1 MRIVYALLATA
12 AGSLISLAPAPAVA
26 QATAESD
33 ARLGKISNQYICTL
47 DSSTPRGNVRAEAA
61 RAAAPVL
68 GEILFTYEHTIKGF
82 AIRAAAQPG
91 KNAVAEMRRANPRIQ
106 ACEQDQVMK
115 AFVVQKGGVS
125 ASADST
131 PWGITRVG
139 GAGSTS
145 SNTAWVIDS
154 GIDLDHPDL
163 NVDVGRS
170 VSFVGGGSD
179 DKNGHGTHVAGTIAA
194 ESNGIGVVGV
204 SPGTTVVAVRVLG
217 ANGSGSTSGVI
228 KGVDHVGANGSSGD
242 VANMSLGGGVSKA
255 LDDAVIAAAAKK
267 GVAFTLAAG
276 NESDNANNHSPARAG
291 GRSNSD
297 TVYTVS
303 AFGEASDRFASFSN
317 YGNPPI
323 EWAEPGVSIL
333 STYKGGGYATM
344 SGTSMAAP
352 HLAGILV
359 QGGVRKCG
367 DVTGDRDSNA
377 DDIGCR

>member
-1 MRIVYALLATA
+1 MRIVHALLATA
-12 AGSLISLAPAPAVA
+12 VGGLISSAPALA

-61 RAAAPVL
+61 RAAGPVL

-82 AIRAAAQPG
+82 AVRAAVQPG
-91 KNAVAEMRRANPRIQ
+91 KNPVAEMRRANPRIQ
-106 ACEQDQVMK
+106 SCEQDQVMK
-115 AFVVQKGGVS
+115 AFVVQKGGG
-125 ASADST
+125 APTGQST
-131 PWGITRVG
+131 PWGIIRVG
-139 GAGSTS
+139 GAGSSS

-163 NVDVGRS
+163 TVDVGRS
-170 VSFVGGGSD
+170 VSFVSGGDPD

-194 ESNGIGVVGV
+194 KANGFGVVGV

-217 ANGSGSTSGVI
+217 ASGSGSTSGVI
-228 KGVDHVGANGSSGD
+228 KGVDYVGANGVSGD
-242 VANMSLGGGVSKA
+242 VANMSLGGGASTA
-255 LDDAVIAAAAKK
+255 LDNAVIAAASK
-267 GVAFTLAAG
+267 GVQFTLAAG
-276 NESDNANNHSPARAG
+276 NESVNANTRSPARAG
-291 GRSNSD
+291 GASSND

-303 AFGEASDRFASFSN
+303 AFGQTGDRFASFSN

-359 QGGVRKCG
+359 QGGVSKCG
-367 DVTGDRDSNA
+367 DVTGDRDSTA

>member
-1 MRIVYALLATA
+1 MRIVHALLATA
-12 AGSLISLAPAPAVA
+12 VGGLICSTPAIG

-47 DSSTPRGNVRAEAA
+47 DEATPRGNVRAEAA
-61 RAAAPVL
+61 RAAGPVL

-82 AIRAAAQPG
+82 AVRAAAQPG
-91 KNAVAEMRRANPRIQ
+91 KNAVAEMRRANPHIQ
-106 ACEQDQVMK
+106 SCEQDQVMK

-125 ASADST
+125 ASADTT
-131 PWGITRVG
+131 PWGVTRVRG
-139 GAGSTS
+139 PGTTS

-163 NVDVGRS
+163 TVNVSRS
-170 VSFVGGGSD
+170 VSFVGGGPD

-194 ESNGIGVVGV
+194 KANGIGVVGV

-228 KGVDHVGANGSSGD
+228 KGVDYVKANGGSGD
-242 VANMSLGGGVSKA
+242 VANMSLGGGYSKA
-255 LDDAVIAAAAKK
+255 LNDAVIAASANVK
-267 GVAFTLAAG
+267 FTIAAG
-276 NESDNANNHSPARAG
+276 NSGADAKNYSPASANG
-291 GRSNSD
+291 PNI
-297 TVYTVS
+297 YTVS
-303 AFGEASDRFASFSN
+303 ASDQSNRLASFSN
-317 YGNPPI
+317 YGADVD
-323 EWAEPGVSIL
+323 WAEPGVGIQ

-359 QGGVRKCG
+359 QGGVSPCG
-367 DVTGDRDSNA
+367 TISGDKDSNA
-377 DDIGCR
+377 DQIGCH

>member
-1 MRIVYALLATA
+1 MRIVHALLATA
-12 AGSLISLAPAPAVA
+12 VGGLISSAPALA

-61 RAAAPVL
+61 RAAGPVL

-82 AIRAAAQPG
+82 AVRAAAQPG
-91 KNAVAEMRRANPRIQ
+91 KNPVAEMKKANPKI
-106 ACEQDQVMK
+106 AGCEQDQVMK
-115 AFVVQKGGVS
+115 AFVIQKGGVS
-125 ASADST
+125 ASADTT

-145 SNTAWVIDS
+145 ARTAWVIDS

-163 NVDVGRS
+163 TVDVGRS
-170 VSFVGGGSD
+170 VSYVGGGPD

-194 ESNGIGVVGV
+194 KANGIGVVGV

-217 ANGSGSTSGVI
+217 ASGSGSTSGVI
-228 KGVDHVGANGSSGD
+228 KGVDYVGAHGVSGD
-242 VANMSLGGGVSKA
+242 VANMSLGGGASTA
-255 LDDAVIAAAAKK
+255 LDNAVIAAASK
-267 GVAFTLAAG
+267 GVRFTLAAG
-276 NESDNANNHSPARAG
+276 NESVNANTRSPARAG
-291 GRSNSD
+291 GASSND

-303 AFGEASDRFASFSN
+303 AFGQTGDRFASFSN

-359 QGGVRKCG
+359 QGGVSKCG

-377 DDIGCR
+377 DDIGCH